1 MTSWRRCW
9 TGGAG
14 PFRRN
19 ALHPDHPVIR
29 GTAQNPDIYFQ
40 EREAGNRFYQ
50 ALPDMV
56 ESYMAQI
63 SALTGREYH
72 LFNYSGATDAE
83 RVIIAMG
90 SVCDTIQ
97 EVVDT
102 LNAAGEKVGLLSV
115 HLFRPFSLAHFLLSC
130 RKPYSVLRSSTVLKS
145 PALRPN
151 RCAWM

>member
-1 MTSWRRCW
+1 
-9 TGGAG
+9 
-14 PFRRN
+14 
-19 ALHPDHPVIR
+19 
-29 GTAQNPDIYFQ
+29 
-40 EREAGNRFYQ
+40 
-50 ALPDMV
+50 
-56 ESYMAQI
+56 MAQI

-72 LFNYSGATDAE
+72 LFNYTGAADAE

-90 SVCDTIQ
+90 SVCDTVQ

-115 HLFRPFSLAHFLLSC
+115 HLFRPFSLAHFSLSC
-130 RKPYSVLRSSTVLKS
+130 RKPYSALPCLTAPKS